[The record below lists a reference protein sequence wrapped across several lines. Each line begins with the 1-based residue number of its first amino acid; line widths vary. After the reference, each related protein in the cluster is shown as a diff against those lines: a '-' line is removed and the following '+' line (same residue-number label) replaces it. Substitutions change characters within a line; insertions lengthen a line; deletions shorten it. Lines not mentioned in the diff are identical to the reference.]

1 MSMKISGGSPLNGMG
16 GEDEGRKP
24 TILRAKLISWGKMS
38 NFTAVSGKNARFHG
52 NFTEG
57 YLLFFEPPKPFTCTD
72 T

>member
-1 MSMKISGGSPLNGMG
+1 MAIFSAFGRYIFRTFRNKANTMIFRAQRIS
-16 GEDEGRKP
+16 R
-24 TILRAKLISWGKMS
+24 RKMS
-38 NFTAVSGKNARFHG
+38 NFTAVFGKNARFHG